1 MLIALTRFDM
11 RHEVPRA
18 RYIRMQIGISN
29 PINRDSL
36 GLIVVILV
44 VPCATLSSVYL
55 VARRAF

>member
-1 MLIALTRFDM
+1 M

-18 RYIRMQIGISN
+18 HCSQMQIGISN

-55 VARRAF
+55 VARHAL